1 MWVYTMDEIFIAESI
16 FKIIRER
23 RQNVYDILGG
33 DNIRDMEHYKKLMGI
48 LDGLNYIEQELK
60 SLLENQERSID

>member
-1 MWVYTMDEIFIAESI
+1 MDEIFIADSV

-23 RQNVYDILGG
+23 RQNVSDILGG

-48 LDGLNYIEQELK
+48 LDGLNYVEQELK
-60 SLLENQERSID
+60 SLLNKQERSID

>member
-1 MWVYTMDEIFIAESI
+1 MDEIFIADSV

-23 RQNVYDILGG
+23 RQNVSDILGG

-48 LDGLNYIEQELK
+48 LDGLNYVEQELK
-60 SLLENQERSID
+60 SLLDKQERSND

>member
-1 MWVYTMDEIFIAESI
+1 MDEIFIADSV

-23 RQNVYDILGG
+23 RQNVSDILGG

-48 LDGLNYIEQELK
+48 LDGLNYVEQELK
-60 SLLENQERSID
+60 SLLDKQERSID

>member
-1 MWVYTMDEIFIAESI
+1 MDEIFIADSV

-23 RQNVYDILGG
+23 RQNVSDILGG

-48 LDGLNYIEQELK
+48 LDGLNYVEKELK
-60 SLLENQERSID
+60 SLLNKQERSID